1 TCYDRR
7 PWNNHAVFQLPISSL
22 RRLLEWWSQGS
33 ACCCWDLAYAV
44 DWANAG
50 RIYVDPFLRFP
61 YYANN
66 FLLFYSALFVLK
78 LGSYCHFLNWLC
90 GLLTCL
96 GVLAFFTGVENQLR
110 GGIPT
115 WKLFRPQQFLIPL
128 SVALSPV
135 FLRYLNVAFIDI
147 PIGLFLLIPILC
159 A

>member
-1 TCYDRR
+1 LFLWLKGENWLSYSFWKKILRCFIGAWTVPALFIYLLLLILGV
-7 PWNNHAVFQLPISSL
+7 PAVLPLTFSDSV
-22 RRLLEWWSQGS
+22 SYH
-33 ACCCWDLAYAV
+33 LAYAV

-96 GVLAFFTGVENQLR
+96 GVLAFFTPIENQFR

-115 WKLFRPQQFLIPL
+115 WKLFRAPQFLIPL
-128 SVALSPV
+128 SVALFSG
-135 FLRYLNVAFIDI
+135 I
-147 PIGLFLLIPILC
+147 
-159 A
+159 